1 MNILFLMPH
10 VIEAFSKYGVSLD
23 FYKNHKSFEHRYAR
37 LFLRHGHK
45 ATVAILSNSINAPL
59 WKKHVFGHEYVLI
72 PVKGLKFIRQLNAS
86 ICLFSIINESF
97 DLIHCFSYYSNFYDM
112 LSINANIKGVPLV
125 AQAQSIWKSPP
136 NFVKFRK
143 FFTLRYAKHL
153 VPMNKEEM
161 QNLMNT
167 YRIPMKKI
175 TLVPNF
181 IEFEDMIIK
190 DKFKAREFL
199 NINKEDFLILSVARL
214 EYNKGLDILLKAF
227 SKVLRIFTKEN
238 FKLVIVG
245 EGPEKAYLKKLAEK
259 LRITNLVVFTGFQ
272 PNEKVQLYYD
282 AADIFVLPSREE
294 SFGIVL
300 LEAMAH
306 KLPLIG
312 ADNGGIKDIIRP
324 GMNGLLF
331 KTGDVNSL
339 ISALIYL
346 IKNEEERINMGNK
359 GAHLVW
365 LEYNSEKIYSIL
377 NNIYTSIIRRE

>member
-1 MNILFLMPH
+1 MPH

-37 LFLRHGHK
+37 LFMKHGHR
-45 ATVAILSNSINAPL
+45 ATVAILSTSVNAPL
-59 WKKHVFGHEYVLI
+59 WRKHIFGHKYILI
-72 PVKGLKFIRQLNAS
+72 PIKGLKFIRQFNAS
-86 ICLFSIINESF
+86 ICLFSIINENF
-97 DLIHCFSYYSNFYDM
+97 DLIHCFSYYSNFYDI
-112 LSINANIKGVPLV
+112 LSINANMKSIPLV

-136 NFVKFRK
+136 NSVKIRK

-161 QNLMNT
+161 RNLMGT
-167 YRIPMKKI
+167 YKIPMKKI

-190 DKFKAREFL
+190 DKFKAREIL
-199 NINKEDFLILSVARL
+199 NINKDEFLILSVARL
-214 EYNKGLDILLKAF
+214 EYNKGLDILLKGF
-227 SKVLRIFTKEN
+227 SKVLKIFDKKN

-259 LRITNLVVFTGFQ
+259 LGIINSVIFTGFL
-272 PNEKVQLYYD
+272 PNENVQLYYD

-312 ADNGGIKDIIRP
+312 ADNGGIKDIIKH
-324 GMNGLLF
+324 GVNGLLF
-331 KTGDVNSL
+331 ETENIDSL
-339 ISALIYL
+339 VSDLVYL
-346 IKNEEERINMGNK
+346 IKNEEDRINMGNE
-359 GAHLVW
+359 GMRLVW
-365 LEYNSEKIYSIL
+365 SEYNSEKVYSIL
-377 NNIYTSIIRRE
+377 NKIYTSL

>member
-1 MNILFLMPH
+1 
-10 VIEAFSKYGVSLD
+10 
-23 FYKNHKSFEHRYAR
+23 
-37 LFLRHGHK
+37 
-45 ATVAILSNSINAPL
+45 
-59 WKKHVFGHEYVLI
+59 
-72 PVKGLKFIRQLNAS
+72 
-86 ICLFSIINESF
+86 
-97 DLIHCFSYYSNFYDM
+97 
-112 LSINANIKGVPLV
+112 
-125 AQAQSIWKSPP
+125 
-136 NFVKFRK
+136 
-143 FFTLRYAKHL
+143 
-153 VPMNKEEM
+153 
-161 QNLMNT
+161 
-167 YRIPMKKI
+167 
-175 TLVPNF
+175 

-190 DKFKAREFL
+190 DKFKARKIL